1 MTIKEK
7 IYCFKQLF
15 KLELDI
21 MYLIDNEF
29 RCFMKAIKYFGWLSI
44 SYLLLRI
51 MCELMI
57 YL

>member
-7 IYCFKQLF
+7 IYCFKQFF

-29 RCFMKAIKYFGWLSI
+29 RCFMKGIKYFGWLSI
-44 SYLLLRI
+44 NYLLLRI
-51 MCELMI
+51 ICELMI